1 MWRIV
6 MSKLTGKRVVIV
18 GGSEGLGR
26 ELVVAS
32 RAAGAQVLAI
42 ARRDGPLAKL
52 AREEPGTV
60 TQSID
65 ATDDDAPDRVFA
77 ALTPDVLV
85 ICAGAHPAMGP
96 VQSQSWEQFSTNWNA
111 DVKASFVF
119 CRAALRKPLAP
130 GSTVV
135 LISSGAGLGGSRL
148 SGGYAGAK
156 RMQMFLAEYA
166 QEESD
171 RLGLGIRFLAVVPR
185 RIMPT
190 TALGALAVEG
200 YSSNLGLSP
209 AQFIER
215 MEDAQTPAQV
225 ATAFVELVSESPS
238 REGNVFA
245 VSAAGIAAVP

>member
-1 MWRIV
+1 MGRIA
-6 MSKLTGKRVVIV
+6 MSRLAGKRVVVV

-32 RAAGAQVLAI
+32 RAEGAQVLAI
-42 ARRDGPLAKL
+42 ARRAGPLVEL
-52 AREEPGTV
+52 AREKPGTM
-60 TQSID
+60 TESID
-65 ATDDDAPDRVFA
+65 ATADDAPDRVFA
-77 ALTPDVLV
+77 AEIPDVLV

-96 VQSQSWEQFSTNWNA
+96 LQTQTWEQFSTNWNA
-111 DVKASFVF
+111 DVKASFAF
-119 CRAALRKPLAP
+119 CSAALRKPLAP

-135 LISSGAGLGGSRL
+135 LISSGAGLAGSRL

-171 RLGLGIRFLAVVPR
+171 REGLGIRFLAVVPR

-190 TALGALAVEG
+190 TGLGAIAVAG

-209 AQFIER
+209 AEFIER

-225 ATAFVELVSESPS
+225 AAAFVELVSESPH
-238 REGNVFA
+238 RDGNVFA
-245 VSAAGIAAVP
+245 VSRTGIEAVA